1 MPYID
6 VKTAAPLSE
15 AQKESLKTG
24 LGRLI
29 TLIPGK
35 TEAVTM
41 ISLAGGSALYMGGR
55 ALDRGAYVAIHT
67 FGEAAREHKEAVAR
81 AVAQLLAGELQVEPD
96 QLYVTFSGHS
106 EWGCGGGMI

>member
-6 VKTAAPLSE
+6 VKTTATLSDARKE
-15 AQKESLKTG
+15 ALKAG
-24 LGRLI
+24 LGQLI

-41 ISLAGGSALYMGGR
+41 ICLTGDSTLYMDGR

-67 FGEAAREHKEAVAR
+67 FGEAAREHKEAVAQ
-81 AVAQLLAGELQVEPD
+81 AVARLLAQELQVAPD